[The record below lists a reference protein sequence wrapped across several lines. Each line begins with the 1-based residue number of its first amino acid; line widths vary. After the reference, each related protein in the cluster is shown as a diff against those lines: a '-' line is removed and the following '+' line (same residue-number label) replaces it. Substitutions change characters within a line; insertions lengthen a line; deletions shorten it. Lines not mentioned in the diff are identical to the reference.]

1 MPIKKDPDAT
11 YGQKLIRLFA
21 DLLFTGKRKSLS
33 ELAKM
38 LKSSKPTVLRLVNDI
53 TQMYSVIIHQEIIDG
68 QKYFWI
74 ERPKKIPLITM
85 SSDEITALEMGRAFA
100 RNLLGEAYGQCAET
114 GLQKNMSL
122 LPEDEAQSW
131 SHEFFSL
138 ADGQINYTQFR
149 EMLDKLM
156 KAKSE
161 QKVCCVQYQKLM
173 ADEPKTVH
181 IMPLTIF
188 SHKDTIY
195 IHSRYCTKAGLPD
208 QEKDADLML
217 PLHRFHD
224 VQVVETTF
232 DYPKKFDF
240 MEAFAGSF
248 GLIQK
253 KVFKAEVEFTGW
265 SARFVKERQWS
276 PDQKIVKKRDGSGIR
291 LEFLASSDSE
301 LIGWVLSFGDEAQLL
316 KPARVRKKLVK
327 KLEGMV
333 AAYR

>member
-1 MPIKKDPDAT
+1 MPNKKDADAT
-11 YGQKLIRLFA
+11 YGEKLIKLFA
-21 DLLFTGKRKSLS
+21 DLLFTGQRKSLS
-33 ELAKM
+33 DLSEM
-38 LKSSKPTVLRLVNDI
+38 LNCSKKTVTRLVNDI
-53 TQMYSVIIHQEIIDG
+53 TKMYSVVIHQEKIG
-68 QKYFWI
+68 RQNFFWI
-74 ERPKKIPLITM
+74 ERPEKMPLIPM
-85 SSDEITALEMGRAFA
+85 SGEEIAALEMGRAFA
-100 RNLLGEAYGQCAET
+100 RNLLGEAYSQNAKT
-114 GLQKNMSL
+114 GLQKSLSL
-122 LPEDEAQSW
+122 LPDDEAQSW
-131 SHEFFSL
+131 PHEFFSL
-138 ADGQINYTQFR
+138 ADGQIDYTQFR

-232 DYPKKFDF
+232 DHPKKFDF

-248 GLIQK
+248 GLIHK

-265 SARFVKERQWS
+265 SARYIAERQWS
-276 PDQKIVKKRDGSGIR
+276 PDQKIVKKRDGNGIR
-291 LEFLASSDSE
+291 LEFSASSDSE
-301 LIGWVLSFGDEAQLL
+301 LIGWVLSFGDEARLV
-316 KPARVRKKLVK
+316 KPARARKKLVE

-333 AAYR
+333 AAYQ

>member
-21 DLLFTGKRKSLS
+21 ELLFTGKRKSLTDLS
-33 ELAKM
+33 QM
-38 LKSSKPTVLRLVNDI
+38 LDCSKQTVGRLVDDI
-53 TQMYSVIIHQEIIDG
+53 TQMYSVVIQQEIVG
-68 QKYFWI
+68 RQKVFWI
-74 ERPKKIPLITM
+74 ERPKKMPLISM

-100 RNLLGEAYGQCAET
+100 RNLLGEAYGQCAKT

-131 SHEFFSL
+131 AHEFFSL
-138 ADGQINYTQFR
+138 ADGQINYTLFR
-149 EMLDKLM
+149 DMLDKLM

-161 QKVCCVQYQKLM
+161 QKVCLVQYQKLM
-173 ADEPKTVH
+173 ADEPKAVH

-208 QEKDADLML
+208 KEKGADLML

-224 VQVVETTF
+224 VQVLDTTF
-232 DYPKKFDF
+232 DSPKNFDF
-240 MEAFAGSF
+240 METFSGSF
-248 GLIQK
+248 GLIHK
-253 KVFKAEVEFTGW
+253 KVFRAEVEFTGR

-276 PDQKIVKKRDGSGIR
+276 PDQKIVKKRDGGGIR
-291 LEFLASSDSE
+291 LEFSASSDSE
-301 LIGWVLSFGDEAQLL
+301 LIGWVLSFGDEARLL

-333 AAYR
+333 AAYK

>member
-1 MPIKKDPDAT
+1 MPNKKDPDAT

-21 DLLFTGKRKSLS
+21 ELLFTGRRKSLTDLS
-33 ELAKM
+33 KM
-38 LKSSKPTVLRLVNDI
+38 LNCSKQTVTRLVDDI
-53 TQMYSVIIHQEIIDG
+53 TKMYSVVIHQEIVDR
-68 QKYFWI
+68 QKVFWI
-74 ERPKKIPLITM
+74 ERPKKMPLITM
-85 SSDEITALEMGRAFA
+85 SSDEITALEMGLAFA
-100 RNLLGEAYGQCAET
+100 RNLLGEAYGQNAKT

-131 SHEFFSL
+131 PHEFFSL
-138 ADGQINYTQFR
+138 ADGQIEYTQFQ

-161 QKVCCVQYQKLM
+161 QKVCLVQYQKLM
-173 ADEPKTVH
+173 ADEPKEVH

-208 QEKDADLML
+208 EEKDADLML
-217 PLHRFHD
+217 PLHRFQD
-224 VQVVETTF
+224 VKVLDTTF
-232 DYPKKFDF
+232 DYPKNFDF
-240 MEAFAGSF
+240 MEAFSGSF
-248 GLIQK
+248 GLIHK

-265 SARFVKERQWS
+265 SARYISERKWS
-276 PDQKIVKKRDGSGIR
+276 ADQKIVKKRGGSGIR
-291 LEFLASSDSE
+291 LEFSASSDSE
-301 LIGWVLSFGDEAQLL
+301 LIGWVLSFGDEARVV

-333 AAYR
+333 AAYK